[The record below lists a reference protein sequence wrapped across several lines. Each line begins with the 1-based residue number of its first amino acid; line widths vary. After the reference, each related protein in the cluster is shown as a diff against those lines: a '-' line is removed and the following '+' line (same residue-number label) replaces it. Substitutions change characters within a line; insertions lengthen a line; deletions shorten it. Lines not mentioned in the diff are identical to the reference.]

1 MSVISKLVFW
11 AKSVVAVTLLSSCAV
26 YGVLVSIF
34 FSLIGK
40 RHLSQWSTARCFYG
54 VMGTLMGIKINLING
69 ERLNDLPAIFI
80 SNHQS
85 EMDILMLGRT
95 FPQGCTVTAKKQLK
109 WVPFLGWFMSL
120 SGTLFLDRS
129 NREKAI
135 KVLNDALASLKKEKR
150 AIWVF
155 PEGTRSYSTKLELSP
170 FKKGAFH
177 LAQQGKIQIIPVVV
191 SNTSSIYSPRLGIF
205 NRGTINIKVL
215 EPINTDNL
223 EKDKVGELC
232 DKVYK
237 LMNDELKTL
246 GYSEAIVDTELPEDV
261 ISYNAQK
268 KASED
273 TQRLA
278 AAEDDHES
286 IHSVGTVL
294 TNPEPTERTSLL
306 KEQI

>member
-1 MSVISKLVFW
+1 MCI
-11 AKSVVAVTLLSSCAV
+11 
-26 YGVLVSIF
+26 
-34 FSLIGK
+34 
-40 RHLSQWSTARCFYG
+40 R
-54 VMGTLMGIKINLING
+54 
-69 ERLNDLPAIFI
+69 
-80 SNHQS
+80 
-85 EMDILMLGRT
+85 
-95 FPQGCTVTAKKQLK
+95 
-109 WVPFLGWFMSL
+109 
-120 SGTLFLDRS
+120 DR
-129 NREKAI
+129 
-135 KVLNDALASLKKEKR
+135 
-150 AIWVF
+150 
-155 PEGTRSYSTKLELSP
+155 
-170 FKKGAFH
+170 
-177 LAQQGKIQIIPVVV
+177 IQIIPVVV